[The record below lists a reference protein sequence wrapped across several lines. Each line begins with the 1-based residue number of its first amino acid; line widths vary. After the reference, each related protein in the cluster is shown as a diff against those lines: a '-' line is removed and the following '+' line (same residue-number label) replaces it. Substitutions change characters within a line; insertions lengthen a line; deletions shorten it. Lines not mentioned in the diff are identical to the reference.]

1 MSNRRK
7 ELEYFDSTID
17 VGRRLRSDIQRV
29 SRKGKPT
36 KPDHRLSY
44 FFFSKVLK
52 SLGATR
58 LLWASGFFQDALVI
72 SRSIFEACVLD
83 LYIRRDRARLT
94 DKYLAYD
101 TAARHNLSV
110 GMVRSMKDRRGKV
123 WLQWKAAAA
132 RYGRALK
139 NLSYEFGDARGWS
152 GKSLRDIVRLLDK
165 DGAEGIWTAYEF
177 FYGLGSAVA
186 HSSSQSMQEYMRQP
200 YRTSYKCYGQRR
212 AYLRDLPMLT
222 CRWCLITGFLS
233 AQDHFRLDE
242 ELVPSHALVDAYHL
256 FRSLIHAL
264 GEDLKEFDS
273 KFFSDRR
280 G

>member
-1 MSNRRK
+1 MSSHKR
-7 ELEYFDSTID
+7 ELEYFDSTLD
-17 VGRRLRSDIQRV
+17 VGRRLQRDIQRV
-29 SRKGKPT
+29 ARRIKPT
-36 KPDHRLSY
+36 KPGDHLSY
-44 FFFSKVLK
+44 FFFSKALK

-58 LLWASGFFQDALVI
+58 LLWGAGFFQDSLVI

-83 LYIRRDRARLT
+83 FYIRRDRARLT

-110 GMVRSMKDRRGKV
+110 GVVRSMKDRRGKV

-132 RYGRALK
+132 RYGRAVK
-139 NLSYEFGDARGWS
+139 NLPYEFGDARGWS
-152 GKSLRDIVRLLDK
+152 GKSLRDIVRVLDK
-165 DGAEGIWTAYEF
+165 NGAQGIWTAYEF

-186 HSSSQSMQEYMRQP
+186 HSSSQSLQEYMRQP
-200 YRTSYKCYGQRR
+200 YRTSYKRQGRRR

-222 CRWCLITGFLS
+222 CRWCLITGLLS

-242 ELVPSHALVDAYHL
+242 EFIPSDAIVDAYHL
-256 FRSLIHAL
+256 FRSLILAL

-273 KFFSDRR
+273 KFFS
-280 G
+280 